1 MNISTDK
8 ETMAERLTAD
18 LKEALQLDDESLSQV
33 VNHAESLEGRQLET
47 FLSEFLGPGSDI
59 TKRYLAS
66 RTPAQV
72 SSPATISP
80 STSTSGSTGRSSPA
94 VGLSGQGSGLRYS
107 KGVWEPQPS
116 KKQMPKKTST
126 RSNSSKNKVKVDSL
140 NDIDAALK
148 QLELNSGSKTRKPC
162 NCMASRH
169 PLLEVAPNCLN
180 CGKIVCTKE
189 GLGPCT
195 FCGEAL
201 ISNEQLRE
209 INQVL
214 TSEKEALTS
223 SMGKKAKQKAGVDM
237 GTTVSTLGLKNFGS
251 TDALNQAEGRLNQ
264 LLEYQDTAA
273 QRTKIIDQVSDFET
287 PDAGVNRWASPMEQ
301 AQQLKRQQKQMR
313 KLEEQR
319 LARSGRGKKVI
330 SIDLKGNKVYAE
342 EQDAEPSSDEDND
355 QVDQEEELSREQKKL
370 PKPATKWEPSNYG
383 KNFIKPLY
391 KESKKKKPTKNEL
404 SINVTGGIVDN
415 EDDETRALEL

>member
-1 MNISTDK
+1 
-8 ETMAERLTAD
+8 MAERLAKD
-18 LKEALQLDDESLSQV
+18 LREALQLDDESLSQV
-33 VNHAESLEGRQLET
+33 VEHAESLEGKQLET
-47 FLSEFLGPGSDI
+47 FLSEFLGPGSDV
-59 TKRYLAS
+59 TRRYLEA
-66 RTPAQV
+66 RKPPQPTINV
-72 SSPATISP
+72 SSP
-80 STSTSGSTGRSSPA
+80 STSTSTSAATSRSSTPA
-94 VGLSGQGSGLRYS
+94 GPRGQPSGLRYT
-107 KGVWEPQPS
+107 KGVWEAQPT
-116 KKQMPKKTST
+116 KKQMPKKA
-126 RSNSSKNKVKVDSL
+126 SNNAKSSSSKNKVKVDDLS
-140 NDIDAALK
+140 DIDAALK
-148 QLELNSGSKTRKPC
+148 QLELNSGSKVRKPC

-180 CGKIVCTKE
+180 CGKIVCAKE

-195 FCGEAL
+195 FCGEPL
-201 ISNEQLRE
+201 ISNEHLRE

-214 TSEKEALTS
+214 QSEKEALAS

-251 TDALNQAEGRLNQ
+251 SDALNQAEGRLNQ

-301 AQQLKRQQKQMR
+301 AQQLKRQQKQLR

-342 EQDAEPSSDEDND
+342 EHDAEPSSDDEDND
-355 QVDQEEELSREQKKL
+355 IDQEEVSREQKKQ
-370 PKPATKWEPSNYG
+370 PKPVTKWEPSNYG
-383 KNFIKPLY
+383 KNFIKPQY
-391 KESKKKKPTKNEL
+391 RESKKKKPSKSEL
-404 SINVTGGIVDN
+404 NINVDGGIVDN
-415 EDDETRALEL
+415 DDDETRALEL